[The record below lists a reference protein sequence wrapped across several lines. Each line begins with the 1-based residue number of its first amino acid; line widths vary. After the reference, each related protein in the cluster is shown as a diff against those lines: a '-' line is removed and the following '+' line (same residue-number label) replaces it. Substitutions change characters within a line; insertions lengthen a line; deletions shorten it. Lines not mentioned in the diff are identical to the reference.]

1 MRLGDLDKF
10 KELFDKQIE
19 YGATDLFDAVE
30 DALQD
35 TQIVDPETLP
45 IVQELRKKADRLEE
59 ARENAN
65 EACAKWEFKC
75 KELEQQLS
83 KVTAE
88 RDELREYIKHIGNCS
103 ICKKAKYISEFLAF
117 IPCEAY
123 IKGKNQKK
131 WVKTPYGETVQKCQ
145 DFEWKGI
152 NEK

>member
-45 IVQELRKKADRLEE
+45 IVQELKKAVKKS
-59 ARENAN
+59 
-65 EACAKWEFKC
+65 CKTVKQQK
-75 KELEQQLS
+75 KELDRRNKIIHELERQLD

-88 RDELREYIKHIGNCS
+88 RDTMIKEFAGECGVCANYDK
-103 ICKKAKYISEFLAF
+103 CKKYPTWCINGNRWKYRGLQEEL
-117 IPCEAY
+117 
-123 IKGKNQKK
+123 KK
-131 WVKTPYGETVQKCQ
+131 
-145 DFEWKGI
+145 
-152 NEK
+152 